1 MACVVRDGFG
11 MLLDE
16 ALIPNHNETVL
27 DEALSTNHNETV
39 LGRGYPVGVNHNETV
54 LAG

>member
-1 MACVVRDGFG
+1 VNMACVVRDGFG

-27 DEALSTNHNETV
+27 
-39 LGRGYPVGVNHNETV
+39 
-54 LAG
+54 AG